1 MSVSEPGSTTPRWMT
16 GKPLMTR
23 RGRVVVLG
31 ASCLVSATLALVEFD
46 PAPPSST
53 PISDVPTEVT
63 AVEQPAPNVP
73 ASRPVARKSA
83 AVGKTQ
89 AANARP
95 VKPASPTS
103 VAVKSDITARVAPN
117 APREAQASVAPSMV
131 TISGCLEQADER
143 FRLKDTA
150 GDDAPRGRSWKSGF
164 LRRSASTIDVVDHA
178 DKLHLPTYVGQRV
191 SVTGTLVD
199 REMQVRSVAIVS
211 ESCQEKSA

>member
-1 MSVSEPGSTTPRWMT
+1 MPVSEPGSTTPRWRT

-31 ASCLVSATLALVEFD
+31 ASCLVSATLALVQFR
-46 PAPPSST
+46 PAPPRV
-53 PISDVPTEVT
+53 ISDVPPELT
-63 AVEQPAPNVP
+63 AVEVEQPAPSAP
-73 ASRPVARKSA
+73 ASRPAARKSA
-83 AVGKTQ
+83 AVSKTT
-89 AANARP
+89 AVNRP
-95 VKPASPTS
+95 VKTASAAP
-103 VAVKSDITARVAPN
+103 VPVKSDITTSVSAR
-117 APREAQASVAPSMV
+117 APREAQASIAPSMV

-150 GDDAPRGRSWKSGF
+150 GDEAPRGRTWKSGF

-178 DKLHLPTYVGQRV
+178 DRLHLPTYVGQRV

-199 REMQVRSVAIVS
+199 REMQVRSVSIVS